1 MKRINCK
8 QKSDSVYI
16 EFLDYKSKDQLKD
29 FYKLFKKGSGYQVL
43 EYKEIDDCIKA
54 MTSNTANTA
63 TIEWNPEFGC
73 CVFANKKDYL
83 ALLGITYKM
92 LCYRYKIFS
101 KYSSMFDGILIIENS
116 SRNENMS
123 DDNPDYANDEIET
136 INDIKEL
143 LSILK

>member
-8 QKSDSVYI
+8 LKSDNVYI

-43 EYKEIDDCIKA
+43 EYKEIDDCLKA
-54 MTSNTANTA
+54 MTSNTANTT
-63 TIEWNPEFGC
+63 TIEWNPELGC
-73 CVFANKKDYL
+73 CVSANKKDYL
-83 ALLGITYKM
+83 ALLNITYKM
-92 LCYRYKIFS
+92 LCYRYKIFN

-116 SRNENMS
+116 RRNENVS

-136 INDIKEL
+136 IDDIKEL
-143 LSILK
+143 LNVLK